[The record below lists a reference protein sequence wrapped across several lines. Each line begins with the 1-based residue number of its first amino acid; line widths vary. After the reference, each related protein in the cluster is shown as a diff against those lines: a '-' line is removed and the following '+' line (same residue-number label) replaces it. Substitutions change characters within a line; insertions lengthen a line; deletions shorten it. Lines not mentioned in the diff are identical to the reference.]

1 MVGSN
6 WFLPEKYRADGSG
19 YPLVETKSG
28 GQFRDLPLYGSQP
41 CAALIRDGESSWK
54 TTLSGSGLFL
64 FGLAPLPVTIV
75 LPGQVEVT
83 AEMALRPEEW
93 RRGFDA
99 GIGFNSL
106 LTDDRALWLRVRS
119 GGVVVGE
126 AWMEWTGRFDS
137 FYFSESLQ
145 LACGW
150 HGADGIES
158 VYAHLL
164 PFEDGA
170 RFYLKSE
177 TTFPNERSRSFGFGC
192 TLNLPMHGL
201 YTGPDAI
208 EVRAQTPI
216 DGDAQ
221 YFDQPCNHFT
231 GHVVPLANTLDYM
244 PDGLSAAERLEANPS
259 GVFGVLDY
267 PACGA
272 IGNPQSE
279 LTLAETDQNTEWSYL
294 CEPSGPAH
302 LGSIFNYHY
311 SDHAVVPS
319 EENEESN
326 ISSVPAEN
334 ERLARL
340 RVKWTRPKRLFFG
353 FDYYFQQYLPDGD
366 FVFESIGQ
374 SHGAW
379 CEWATKGLDEIAMS
393 ATTTVDEFG
402 VELTGLAV
410 TASICRH
417 FTANPWMV
425 EDPSEIETKDYFELR
440 LSVLVHGLNTRE
452 TGEPQLDYRDPAQW
466 HFGFSA
472 YIADADVT
480 NLFAGQTVTIP
491 DPYTDARGFPRGFGN
506 TGVIEIQAIG
516 RD

>member
-19 YPLVETKSG
+19 YPLVQTVTG
-28 GQFRDLPLYGSQP
+28 GQFRDLPLYGCQP

-83 AEMALRPEEW
+83 AEIALRPEEW
-93 RRGFDA
+93 RRGFAA

-106 LTDDRALWLRVRS
+106 ATDDLALWLRVRS
-119 GGVVVGE
+119 GGVVFAE
-126 AWMEWTGRFDS
+126 AWMEWVPRLDLY
-137 FYFSESLQ
+137 YFNESLQ

-150 HGADGIES
+150 HGPDGLES

-170 RFYLKSE
+170 RFYIKSDIG
-177 TTFPNERSRSFGFGC
+177 FPNERSRSFGFGC
-192 TLNLPMHGL
+192 TLNVPMHGL

-208 EVRAQTPI
+208 EVMAQTPI
-216 DGDAQ
+216 DGDAE

-259 GVFGVLDY
+259 GVFGVLDD

-272 IGNPQSE
+272 VGNPQSE

-294 CEPSGPAH
+294 CEPSGPLH
-302 LGSIFNYHY
+302 LGSIFNYQY
-311 SDHAVVPS
+311 SDHAVVPGGG
-319 EENEESN
+319 NEESN
-326 ISSVPAEN
+326 ISPVHAEN

-340 RVKWTRPKRLFFG
+340 RVKWTYPKRFLFNSG
-353 FDYYFQQYLPDGD
+353 STYAPYLPVGD

-379 CEWATKGLDEIAMS
+379 CEWATEGLDEISMS
-393 ATTTVDEFG
+393 ATTSVDQFG

-417 FTANPWMV
+417 FTASPWMV
-425 EDPSEIETKDYFELR
+425 DDPGEVETKDYFELR
-440 LSVLVHGLNTRE
+440 FAVLVSGLRTRD
-452 TGEPQLDYRDPAQW
+452 TGEPQLDYRDPEEW
-466 HFGFSA
+466 SFIGRVFLN
-472 YIADADVT
+472 DADVAK
-480 NLFAGQTVTIP
+480 LFAGQTVTIAM
-491 DPYTDARGFPRGFGN
+491 PYTDGRGVTALYWPY
-506 TGVIEIQAIG
+506 GVLEIQAIG
-516 RD
+516 RE